1 MPNLSQNLADL
12 AQIITAMLGKSP
24 NQKNPQMNLFRPV
37 LKSFINM
44 DDKLVLLGN
53 SLNWNGL
60 ENHLSPLYA
69 TTGTPSKPVR
79 MMAGLL
85 LLKQMFDHSDDEVI
99 AAWIQNPYYQYFT
112 GETVFHWE
120 QPCAASDLAHF
131 RKRIGHDGVNK
142 ILSMSVELFASEV
155 KAAKTVLVDTT
166 VQEKN
171 ITFPTDL
178 KLALKIISG
187 CRKIARKYALTLRQT
202 YTRTVKKLLIIN
214 RFSRNPAKQKQAR
227 KAQKKIKVIAGR
239 LVRDLERKIEATTTT
254 AIPAEVATLLARYT
268 KVLAQKRTDKNKI
281 YSLHEPDVACIAKG
295 KAGIPYEFGSKVA
308 VLSLPGSNIVV
319 GIVNFTG
326 NPNDSTTLDQSL
338 AAAKAITGREFDQA
352 VTDRGYQG
360 NVQIG
365 KTKIIL
371 PNPKKDSTLP
381 PARKAQKRKL
391 CRSRAAIEPVI
402 SHLKH
407 DHRMQRNFLKGVIGD
422 HINAAMAGA
431 AFNCRKYMRQLLAC
445 LLRWMALANMFLS
458 QNPMPAPL
466 PGKVAYTALSGPL
479 RRGCC

>member
-1 MPNLSQNLADL
+1 
-12 AQIITAMLGKSP
+12 MLGKSP

-53 SLNWNGL
+53 SLNWSRL
-60 ENHLSPLYA
+60 ERQLSPLYA

-131 RKRIGHDGVNK
+131 RKRIGQDGVDK

-187 CRKIARKYALTLRQT
+187 CHKIARKYALTLRQT

-239 LVRDLERKIEATTTT
+239 LVRDLERKIAMATTDTT
-254 AIPAEVATLLARYT
+254 KSAIPAEIALLLARYT

-352 VTDRGYQG
+352 VADRGYQG

-365 KTKIIL
+365 KTKVIL

-381 PARKAQKRKL
+381 PAQKAQKRKL

-422 HINAAMAGA
+422 HFNAVMAGA
-431 AFNCRKYMRQLLAC
+431 AFNCRKYMRQLFAC
-445 LLRWMALANMFLS
+445 LLRWLAIANSWLP
-458 QNPMPAPL
+458 QIPMLASMPDS
-466 PGKVAYTALSGPL
+466 VAYTALSGPL